1 MEHTFL
7 ENAMIRG
14 IFVHAPPSP
23 LKTRLQVLII
33 TPYRQEKITHPT
45 RQHSFEKL
53 FSPTVERGG
62 GNYDLLNQVFYILC
76 NLQIFQM

>member
-7 ENAMIRG
+7 ENAMIRR

-33 TPYRQEKITHPT
+33 TPYWQEEITHST
-45 RQHSFEKL
+45 RQHSFKKL
-53 FSPTVERGG
+53 LSTTVERGG
-62 GNYDLLNQVFYILC
+62 GNYDLLNQVFYILY
-76 NLQIFQM
+76 NLQFFQM